1 MVYVISMW
9 MLVFRT
15 RCACGSKRDRDLHRI
30 SLRRLWQPQKK
41 KRKWKRKK
49 KNLNRQY
56 TCHIPLL
63 WQPPWPGRYPWSRW
77 LNSQRRN
84 KPLKSFSA
92 SAQSGLVTSRVGK
105 CLCIC
110 WKVPVLISLISGKL
124 NFLSFFFFLCLY
136 VLKAQGDNVIY
147 FPSDQGK
154 KNLVFFM

>member
-1 MVYVISMW
+1 MVYIISMW

-15 RCACGSKRDRDLHRI
+15 RRCACGSKRDRDLHRI

-41 KRKWKRKK
+41 GNGKERKK
-49 KNLNRQY
+49 TWIGNTHVISRCYGNLHGQEDIPEADDLIPKGEIS
-56 TCHIPLL
+56 HSSHSQPLL
-63 WQPPWPGRYPWSRW
+63 
-77 LNSQRRN
+77 
-84 KPLKSFSA
+84 
-92 SAQSGLVTSRVGK
+92 SGLVTSRVGK

-110 WKVPVLISLISGKL
+110 WKVPVLISLISRKL